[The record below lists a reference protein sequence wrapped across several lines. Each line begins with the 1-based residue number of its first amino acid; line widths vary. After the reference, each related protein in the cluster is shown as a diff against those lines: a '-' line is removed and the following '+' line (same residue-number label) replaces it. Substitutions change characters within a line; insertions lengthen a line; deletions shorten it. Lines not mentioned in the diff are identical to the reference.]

1 MEDIIYTKEEIIAY
15 IDILKNKL
23 NITFIV
29 SEVPLE
35 LFDINIQYIE
45 SIRKITFI
53 TNNNIILSKNN
64 IIDELNN
71 AKNLYLN
78 MEVDNHYTI
87 EGIDEFINILNS

>member
-15 IDILKNKL
+15 IDILKSKL
-23 NITFIV
+23 NINFIV

-35 LFDINIQYIE
+35 LFDINIQYLE
-45 SIRKITFI
+45 CVRKITFI
-53 TNNNIILSKNN
+53 TNNIIILSKNN

-71 AKNLYLN
+71 AKNIYLN
-78 MEVDNHYTI
+78 MEVGNHYTI